1 MFSPINRVTY
11 DVEAARVG
19 QRTDYDKL
27 ILDVTT
33 NGSID
38 PKDAIAEAAEILIR
52 QLAIFTDLEKIE
64 GFGESAA
71 SATDGG
77 GDSGGVSLAGGMEN
91 FPIEELELGVRSY
104 NCLKRVGIETIG
116 DLVTK
121 SESELAAIPNF
132 GKKSI
137 EEVKETLQQHGLNL
151 RGGSVQR
158 PERLGGVGADVR
170 HARAGKKLGRDSA
183 HRKALYSNLAGA
195 LIEHG
200 RIKTTVTKAK
210 AVKPIAEQMITLGRR
225 GDLHA
230 RRQATAFLR
239 SRDIVHKLFAEVG
252 PRFKDRP
259 GGYSRIIR
267 IGPRPGDA
275 AEMVYLELV
284 DEEYV
289 ATQREERTPAPAPPR
304 AGRSSRRGSG
314 DRGRGRRGSRGG
326 RRGRGDR
333 DRGTVDDVEPEP
345 RSRGQRARSRRRA
358 QGVAP
363 EPGSAR

>member
-1 MFSPINRVTY
+1 
-11 DVEAARVG
+11 
-19 QRTDYDKL
+19 
-27 ILDVTT
+27 
-33 NGSID
+33 
-38 PKDAIAEAAEILIR
+38 
-52 QLAIFTDLEKIE
+52 
-64 GFGESAA
+64 
-71 SATDGG
+71 
-77 GDSGGVSLAGGMEN
+77 
-91 FPIEELELGVRSY
+91 
-104 NCLKRVGIETIG
+104 
-116 DLVTK
+116 
-121 SESELAAIPNF
+121 
-132 GKKSI
+132 
-137 EEVKETLQQHGLNL
+137 
-151 RGGSVQR
+151 
-158 PERLGGVGADVR
+158 VR

-239 SRDIVHKLFAEVG
+239 SRDVVHKLFAEVA

-289 ATQREERTPAPAPPR
+289 ETQREERTPAPAPLPPAA
-304 AGRSSRRGSG
+304 AGPPEAAEEPPATEEELLEDPEASLEAEEAE
-314 DRGRGRRGSRGG
+314 
-326 RRGRGDR
+326 
-333 DRGTVDDVEPEP
+333 DDVETLGPE
-345 RSRGQRARSRRRA
+345 AA
-358 QGVAP
+358 A
-363 EPGSAR
+363 EPAEGEEPPADEKA